1 MIPVPKA
8 ASPPEHELKFL
19 LRPNATAGAL
29 AALRSICRPDGDYP
43 ENDVVTIYYDTADL
57 ESLGDKLASHR
68 FKTKLRLR
76 WYQGGPEDGEPG
88 RGFLELKFRLGALRR
103 KLRTRTPYAAT
114 WLERA
119 ELDDV
124 ELLRAP
130 EQLRELGLVPPP
142 GVRPVL
148 AVRYRRCRFVEPF
161 SGSRVSLDWNIR
173 AARVNRRLLPAA
185 ARGEVPITVLEVKN
199 RTGEVPTPLRRQL
212 LLRGRRS
219 SFSKYSACYEAMAA

>member
-1 MIPVPKA
+1 MPKA
-8 ASPPEHELKFL
+8 ASPPEYELKFL
-19 LRPNATAGAL
+19 LRPGSTAAAL
-29 AALRSICRPDGDYP
+29 ATLSSLCRADGAYP

-76 WYQGGPEDGEPG
+76 WYESRDGDAEDG
-88 RGFLELKFRLGALRR
+88 RGFLELKFRLDSRRR
-103 KLRTRTPYAAT
+103 KLRTRTPYRAT
-114 WLERA
+114 WLRQA

-130 EQLRELGLVPPP
+130 EHLRPLGLIPPV

-148 AVRYRRCRFVEPF
+148 EVRYRRCRFFEPF
-161 SGSRVSLDWNIR
+161 SGSRISLDWNIR
-173 AARVNRRLLPAA
+173 AARVNRQLLPVASG
-185 ARGEVPITVLEVKN
+185 REVSTTVLEVKN
-199 RTGEVPTPLRRQL
+199 KTGEVPAVLRRQP